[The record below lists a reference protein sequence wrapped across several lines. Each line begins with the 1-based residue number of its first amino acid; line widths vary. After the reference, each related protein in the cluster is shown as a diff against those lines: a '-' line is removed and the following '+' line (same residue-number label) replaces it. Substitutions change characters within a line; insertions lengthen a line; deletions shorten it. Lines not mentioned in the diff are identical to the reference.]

1 MDTTP
6 AELLEHAA
14 NLYAQGRFSMTLDP
28 LQFAWRDMHPDAPLV
43 ESTYMRASEA
53 ISATAGVEHEP
64 GLWFTVFSRR
74 NADQVAALLKQ
85 SVALAGL
92 PEISNNGPMCDEPN
106 GSMSLNGAMKEHP
119 GGRVGELLELL
130 GENNSENN
138 SDVIEGEIE

>member
-28 LQFAWRDMHPDAPLV
+28 LQFAWRDMHGPDAPLV

-92 PEISNNGPMCDEPN
+92 PE
-106 GSMSLNGAMKEHP
+106 
-119 GGRVGELLELL
+119 LL

-138 SDVIEGEIE
+138 SDVIEGEVE

>member
-14 NLYAQGRFSMTLDP
+14 TLYAQGRFSMTLDP
-28 LQFAWRDMHPDAPLV
+28 LQFAWRDMHPDTQLV

-106 GSMSLNGAMKEHP
+106 
-119 GGRVGELLELL
+119 
-130 GENNSENN
+130 
-138 SDVIEGEIE
+138 VIEGETE

>member
-28 LQFAWRDMHPDAPLV
+28 LQFAWRDMHPDTPLV

-53 ISATAGVEHEP
+53 ISATAGVDHDP
-64 GLWFTVFSRR
+64 ALWFTVFSRR

-92 PEISNNGPMCDEPN
+92 PELDQATDVIAIDLDNGVSSDWLFEDE
-106 GSMSLNGAMKEHP
+106 AE
-119 GGRVGELLELL
+119 
-130 GENNSENN
+130 
-138 SDVIEGEIE
+138 VIEGEIE